1 MFVDGNVYYGPAIPF
16 VTERHKLVDSSF
28 SPNVKIIDE
37 GENVYLIM
45 NNKNLKTFSTSV
57 ISTFMLGKAKLPKQC
72 YENPDGSPIVLNYDY
87 LGNIRGEHPTSGPLE
102 LLSEGESK
110 IKIW

>member
-1 MFVDGNVYYGPAIPF
+1 
-16 VTERHKLVDSSF
+16 
-28 SPNVKIIDE
+28 
-37 GENVYLIM
+37 
-45 NNKNLKTFSTSV
+45 
-57 ISTFMLGKAKLPKQC
+57 MLGKAKLPKQC

-102 LLSEGESK
+102 LLSEGKSK